1 MSLFNFSKRKIQG
14 YVYASKDENE
24 LFGNAK
30 VGDSVIKKDKKPPFI
45 VVDHSLDTTIIT
57 QWPGKLFKVEIIN
70 PSREE
75 RINQGLVKDV
85 WYTRTFGVKILEEVE
100 IKKLFGNNGQKVEQ
114 IIDLTRNITEEKV
127 KELSK
132 FDKGLNKELFTKAWR
147 NWIIIYDANHPFVN
161 DNHHN
166 TIKLSPKNERY
177 SSPIKEGLSII
188 SSQFD
193 IRARELVGGSAFKVD
208 EEGEICL
215 LPIWAN
221 AVEKILHAG
230 MSYASDNILSESE
243 RETLRTPFNEVF
255 GLN

>member
-14 YVYASKDENE
+14 YVYASKDEHE

-30 VGDSVIKKDKKPPFI
+30 
-45 VVDHSLDTTIIT
+45 
-57 QWPGKLFKVEIIN
+57 
-70 PSREE
+70 
-75 RINQGLVKDV
+75 
-85 WYTRTFGVKILEEVE
+85 
-100 IKKLFGNNGQKVEQ
+100 
-114 IIDLTRNITEEKV
+114 
-127 KELSK
+127 
-132 FDKGLNKELFTKAWR
+132 
-147 NWIIIYDANHPFVN
+147 
-161 DNHHN
+161 
-166 TIKLSPKNERY
+166 
-177 SSPIKEGLSII
+177 
-188 SSQFD
+188 
-193 IRARELVGGSAFKVD
+193 VGGSAFKVD